1 MSAGEGAL
9 TEIEEL
15 AQFDGGELAGSV
27 RRHAREEE
35 RGAQRHEVDNRSLAT
50 GRFDEVMARVI
61 CSFDIGFL

>member
-27 RRHAREEE
+27 RRHARE
-35 RGAQRHEVDNRSLAT
+35 
-50 GRFDEVMARVI
+50 
-61 CSFDIGFL
+61 